1 MSEAGNRLRRLLAAA
16 LIAVF
21 GVAPAQTLATV
32 VQFETVLGNFRVNL
46 FDNVTPVTVA
56 NFLDYV
62 NNGAYT
68 DSFIHRSEP
77 GFVIQGGG
85 FTYDGSLQFSAV
97 ATSGAIP
104 ANAAIVN
111 EPELTNA
118 RGTIAM
124 AKLGGDPDSATNQWF
139 INLDDNAA
147 NLDGQNGGFSVF
159 GVVIEDGQDGGMDV
173 VDAIAAL
180 DRENLGGAFA
190 TLPVLSASTGAGPD
204 ASNLVIVNSIV
215 VLDTTVD
222 TGADLLPATN
232 VTANPPPAPTPAPVV
247 DSGGGGGGGG
257 GAPGLVFLAGLAV
270 LVRLRVTR

>member
-1 MSEAGNRLRRLLAAA
+1 MNNAVNGLRRLVATTLVAA
-16 LIAVF
+16 F
-21 GVAPAQTLATV
+21 GVAPAQSLATV

-68 DSFIHRSEP
+68 NSFFHRSEP

-97 ATSGAIP
+97 ATNGAIP
-104 ANAAIVN
+104 ANPPIVN

-124 AKLGGDPDSATNQWF
+124 AKLGGDPDSATSQWF
-139 INLDDNAA
+139 INLDDNSA

-180 DRENLGGAFA
+180 DRIGSFGPFASLPVRSVPINLG
-190 TLPVLSASTGAGPD
+190 TGPD
-204 ASNLVIVNSIV
+204 ETNLVIVNSIV
-215 VLDTTVD
+215 VIDSTVD
-222 TGADLLPATN
+222 TGASLLPATN
-232 VTANPPPAPTPAPVV
+232 VTANPPPAPTTPPVA
-247 DSGGGGGGGG
+247 DSGGGGG
-257 GAPGLVFLAGLAV
+257 GAPGLLFLAGLAA
-270 LVRLRVTR
+270 LVRLRSQR